1 MSIAE
6 LQQAA
11 GGLAERERAA
21 FALWL
26 LDSLPPNSGEEAG
39 LESVAEAVKRRD
51 ELDCGKAIP
60 LAEEEFW
67 ASIEHERLA
76 WK

>member
-1 MSIAE
+1 MSIVE
-6 LQQAA
+6 LQKAA
-11 GGLAERERAA
+11 VGLAERERAA

-26 LDSLPPNSGEEAG
+26 LDTLPPHSSEDAG
-39 LESVAEAVKRRD
+39 IDSVAEAVKRRD
-51 ELDCGKAIP
+51 ELDSGKAIP
-60 LAEEEFW
+60 LADEEFW